1 MRNAATTGAFL
12 LLMIAVFFTGTPAI
26 VYVLAIIGLALWWF
40 WQ

>member
-1 MRNAATTGAFL
+1 MKGAATTGAFL
-12 LLMIAVFFTGTPAI
+12 QFVVAVIFSGAPAI